1 MMKKHVVTS
10 HRRSSST
17 ESAYRDQDGEATSLL
32 RNGNNITGDCFAAKV
47 QNRRLAKTLIYL
59 FLLLG
64 SVFFLL
70 ACSQQLQATPTSD
83 VPIVLSPIIPTTPP
97 QTFTCT
103 KLDIAPTSTPN
114 AANLFPPVSGADYT
128 LGPADAS
135 VTLIQYCDFQSQ
147 GCLAMSRIVVELMR
161 NHSDLRF
168 VFRPLPLS
176 NILDKSDAS
185 VLAAL
190 AAGEQD
196 KFWEMYDLLF
206 VRYNDWVNLNPSQ
219 FENWVLNQAES
230 AGIDA
235 NQLEAA
241 MNAEETRT
249 KLASSIEAAKQLNI
263 AAVPLILING
273 EQFFLLDYQN
283 ISDTIGIIA
292 LGKKQFT
299 ECPPFTIDINKT
311 YVATLE
317 TEKGNIVIQLF
328 PDKAPLAVNSFV
340 FLARQG
346 WYDGVTFHRVI
357 PGFVAQAGD
366 PSGTGRGNPGYFF
379 DTEVS
384 DLLFTKPG
392 LVGMANSGPDT
403 NGSQFFITYA
413 PAAHLNGAY
422 TIFGQVIS
430 GLEIAEQLTPRDPA
444 QFGTLAPGDMIIKIT
459 IEEK

>member
-1 MMKKHVVTS
+1 MKRIILFS
-10 HRRSSST
+10 I
-17 ESAYRDQDGEATSLL
+17 LL
-32 RNGNNITGDCFAAKV
+32 TFGI
-47 QNRRLAKTLIYL
+47 
-59 FLLLG
+59 
-64 SVFFLL
+64 FFLL
-70 ACSQQLQATPTSD
+70 ACSAQTETASTD
-83 VPIVLSPIIPTTPP
+83 VPLTSTPIIPTTPP

-114 AANLFPPVSGADYT
+114 AASLFPPVSGADFT
-128 LGPADAS
+128 IGPADAS
-135 VTLIQYCDFQSQ
+135 VTLIEYCDFQSQ
-147 GCLAMSRIVVELMR
+147 GCFAMSRIVVELMQ
-161 NHSDLRF
+161 NHNDLRF

-176 NILDKSDAS
+176 NVLDKSDVS

-206 VRYNDWVNLNPSQ
+206 VRYNEWVNLTPSQ
-219 FENWVLNQAES
+219 FEAWVLNQATS

-235 NQLEAA
+235 NQLKAD
-241 MNAEETRT
+241 MNATGTAT
-249 KLASSIEAAKQLNI
+249 KLASSIEAVSQLNI

-273 EQFFLLDYQN
+273 EQFYLLDYQN
-283 ISDTIGIIA
+283 ISDTIGVIA
-292 LGKKQFT
+292 LGSKQFT
-299 ECPPFTIDINKT
+299 ECPPFAIDMNKT
-311 YVATLE
+311 YIATIE

-328 PDKAPLAVNSFV
+328 ADKAPLAVNSFV

-379 DTEVS
+379 KTEVS

-430 GLEIAEQLTPRDPA
+430 GLEIAEQLTSRDPA
-444 QFGTLAPGDMIIKIT
+444 QFGTLAPGDTIIKIT